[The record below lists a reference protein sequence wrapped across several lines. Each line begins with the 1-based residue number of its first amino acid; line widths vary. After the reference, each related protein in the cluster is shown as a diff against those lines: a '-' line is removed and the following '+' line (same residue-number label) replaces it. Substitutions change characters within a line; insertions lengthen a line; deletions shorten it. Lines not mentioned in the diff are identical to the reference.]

1 VVVAAVVRLM
11 VVAGAEAKLRLER
24 RLLRLL
30 QRAGLHTPRVT
41 KASS

>member
-24 RLLRLL
+24 RLL